1 MVLLQTATKLLLF
14 LRLGDA
20 QAKIWKK
27 SKKKYIAINIMHH
40 VYLCS
45 GEFGGISV
53 FPVSM
58 IIDSSDADYSDDE
71 LLIALRDKR
80 RQLLA
85 KIK

>member
-1 MVLLQTATKLLLF
+1 
-14 LRLGDA
+14 
-20 QAKIWKK
+20 
-27 SKKKYIAINIMHH
+27 MHH

-45 GEFGGISV
+45 VEFGGISV

-58 IIDSSDADYSDDE
+58 IVDSSEGDYSDDE

>member
-1 MVLLQTATKLLLF
+1 ME
-14 LRLGDA
+14 
-20 QAKIWKK
+20 KK
-27 SKKKYIAINIMHH
+27 QKKKYLAINIMHH

-45 GEFGGISV
+45 VEFGGISV

-58 IIDSSDADYSDDE
+58 IVDSSEGDYSDDE